1 MVDVHTPD
9 VRSKNMRAI
18 RSANTKPELVLRKAL
33 HAAGFRYRLTKKDFP
48 CKPDIL
54 LTKYQTA
61 IFVHGCFWHGHS
73 CKYFRL
79 PQSRPEFWSNKI
91 NQNKARDLNATN
103 KLNQYGWNVVVVWEC
118 ALRPSNI
125 GMAEVVRQ
133 VSDFLLK
140 ERDSPDLL
148 EIPASALSDS
158 QLSS

>member
-33 HAAGFRYRLTKKDFP
+33 HAAGFRYRLTKKDLP
-48 CKPDIL
+48 CKPDIV

-91 NQNKARDLNATN
+91 NQNKVRDLNATS
-103 KLNQYGWNVVVVWEC
+103 KLIQYGWKIVVVWEC
-118 ALRPSNI
+118 ALRPSSGI
-125 GMAEVVRQ
+125 GIAEVVRQ
-133 VSDFLLK
+133 VSGFLLK
-140 ERDSPDLL
+140 AGDSPGVL
-148 EIPASALSDS
+148 EIPVSAIGGS
-158 QLSS
+158 